1 MERVRRIVTRSGG
14 GFRGKFPS
22 RKLGRMVHYQSLL
35 ERDAI
40 LHFEY
45 HPAVLQYQEQ
55 PSRETY
61 YDATNNA
68 RSYYPDFLAVLAST
82 VEINHEVKPQ
92 AKLRSARVRDK
103 LERVALRMAEEE
115 RTFRVWTEQHIRR
128 EPLFSNLRR
137 LHELRRPSIH
147 ATAIDLLVEAARA
160 EAVSFELGDLTE
172 RFGSEAEVLRLIAR
186 GTFQANLEQVM
197 TPNSRVWTQWD
208 RENIDGAF
216 SL

>member
-40 LHFEY
+40 LHLEY
-45 HPAVLQYQEQ
+45 HPAVLKYQEQ

-61 YDATNNA
+61 YDAQNNA
-68 RSYYPDFLAVLAST
+68 RSYFPDFLTILVT
-82 VEINHEVKPQ
+82 TDQINQEVKPS
-92 AKLRSARVRDK
+92 AKLQSARVVDK
-103 LERVALRMAEEE
+103 LERVAQRMAEEE
-115 RTFRVWTEQHIRR
+115 RVFRVWTEQHIRR

-137 LHELRRPSIH
+137 LHELRRPS
-147 ATAIDLLVEAARA
+147 ARAAAIDLLVEAARA
-160 EAVSFELGDLTE
+160 DAVSFELGDLVE
-172 RFGSEAEVLRLIAR
+172 RFGAEAEVLRLIAH
-186 GTFQANLEQVM
+186 GVFQANLEQPL
-197 TPNSRVWTQWD
+197 TPSSRVWTQWN

>member
-22 RKLGRMVHYQSLL
+22 RKLGCMVHYQSLL

-45 HPAVLQYQEQ
+45 HPAVVKYQEQ

-61 YDATNNA
+61 YDAKNNA
-68 RSYYPDFLAVLAST
+68 RFYYPDFLAILVST
-82 VEINHEVKPQ
+82 AESNHEVKPK

-103 LERVALRMAEEE
+103 LERVALRMAEEG
-115 RTFRVWTEQHIRR
+115 RTFRVWTEEHIRR
-128 EPLFSNLRR
+128 EPLFTNLQR

-172 RFGSEAEVLRLIAR
+172 RFGSEAEVLRLIAH
-186 GTFQANLEQVM
+186 GTFQVNLEQAM